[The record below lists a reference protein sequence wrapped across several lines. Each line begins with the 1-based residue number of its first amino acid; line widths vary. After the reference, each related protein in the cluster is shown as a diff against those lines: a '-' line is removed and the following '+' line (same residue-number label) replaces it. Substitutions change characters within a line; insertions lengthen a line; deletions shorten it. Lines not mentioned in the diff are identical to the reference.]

1 MHCILLIH
9 LSVNGYLGR
18 FYFLAILNSAAVN
31 IGVQIPLR
39 DPAFSSLGCIYP
51 EVGFAGSCGSFLS
64 FLGISILFS
73 LSFAPFYTPTSNVQF
88 LRSLLTLIIFSSFL
102 IVPMLMGVR

>member
-1 MHCILLIH
+1 MLYYVTGFPSIFSLNNNQWYMHCILLIH

-51 EVGFAGSCGSFLS
+51 EVGFAGSCGSFFS
-64 FLGISILFS
+64 F
-73 LSFAPFYTPTSNVQF
+73 
-88 LRSLLTLIIFSSFL
+88 
-102 IVPMLMGVR
+102 